1 MKQINHLHTNYDND
15 KGKFMNVELEKVSRV
30 VTYSMV
36 EGL

>member
-1 MKQINHLHTNYDND
+1 MKQINYLHANYDND
-15 KGKFMNVELEKVSRV
+15 KAKFMNVELEKVSRV